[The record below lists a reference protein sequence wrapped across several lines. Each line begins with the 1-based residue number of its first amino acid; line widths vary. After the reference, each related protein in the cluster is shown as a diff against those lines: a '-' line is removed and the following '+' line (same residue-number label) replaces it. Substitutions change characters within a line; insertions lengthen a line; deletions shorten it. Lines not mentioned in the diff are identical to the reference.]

1 MTTTTP
7 GFDGT
12 EHAKT
17 GPASA
22 EWLTGPAAP
31 GPTPPPRKPWH
42 KRTWVRVTGLL
53 VAAPIAIGIIASAA
67 GGSHPATATPAPS
80 ASSAPASPAKPAQP
94 ATASGYL
101 TAHGYTVVQHF
112 SRAEWLAKLTP
123 GTAYA
128 KYVAAGS
135 DVAADGL
142 KGSKVEFA
150 IKVSDPAAAAS
161 VATSSMTLDGTY
173 LVSSMTMPTTSPSAS
188 SPAPAAPATTAP
200 AAPATTA
207 PAPPARQAPAAPA
220 GPTASQQQALTSAQG
235 YLSDGQGFS
244 RAGLIAQLDSPDG
257 GQFSVA
263 DATWAVNNSGA
274 DWNAQAVIAA
284 KGYLSDGQGFSRQG
298 LIDQLTSPYGG
309 QFTYAQAVYGVDQ
322 AGL

>member
-12 EHAKT
+12 EPAET
-17 GPASA
+17 GRASA

-31 GPTPPPRKPWH
+31 DPTPPPSKPWH

-53 VAAPIAIGIIASAA
+53 VAAPVAIGIIASAA
-67 GGSHPATATPAPS
+67 GGSHPATATPAPP

-161 VATSSMTLDGTY
+161 VATGGMTLDGTY
-173 LVSSMTMPTTSPSAS
+173 LVTSTTMPTTSPSAS
-188 SPAPAAPATTAP
+188 NPAPAAPATTAP
-200 AAPATTA
+200 AAP
-207 PAPPARQAPAAPA
+207 
-220 GPTASQQQALTSAQG
+220 
-235 YLSDGQGFS
+235 
-244 RAGLIAQLDSPDG
+244 
-257 GQFSVA
+257 
-263 DATWAVNNSGA
+263 
-274 DWNAQAVIAA
+274 
-284 KGYLSDGQGFSRQG
+284 
-298 LIDQLTSPYGG
+298 
-309 QFTYAQAVYGVDQ
+309 
-322 AGL
+322 